1 MFTGGPGSGKGVQCT
16 RLVERFPGF
25 VHLSI
30 GDLLRAEISEN
41 GTADERWS
49 MVFELIS
56 KGEMAPR
63 VSVIT

>member
-1 MFTGGPGSGKGVQCT
+1 M
-16 RLVERFPGF
+16 VERFPGF